1 MEKRMFTW
9 ACCLLSVVFVGVGAR
24 GDVPPEVQKVAAEL
38 KSSGAAVRS
47 GVSKDL
53 GVFLVGVGRT
63 QYRRGAVN
71 KCRQIARTYAV
82 NAVAE
87 AMKQTVQ
94 AHDAV
99 SLNMTQTDDDKSTVE
114 AFVSSLTETS
124 VNVMLGGVQDVQSGR
139 SESGDEMECVVYVS
153 QKSLPDLKWD
163 DKGRKGVVR
172 AVGIDAELK
181 KALQN
186 ALRSAVEQVAGT
198 MVVGKVTV
206 NEREEMHQRLA
217 TTAGALVE
225 QYQIV
230 AEAKVDLEHRVE
242 IMAKVN
248 KRKLYDSYRSYFKSL
263 DNPTFYVRASAP
275 ELRSAFMQYFFGKG
289 MTLTEDA
296 DGADY
301 EIRLNGRFSERPNPF
316 SPQHMGT
323 QLTLDVEVVSTDGQI
338 VLLAMSETQA
348 KDSIALNSAQ
358 RRDAVCSRVF
368 GKVKERLD
376 QAVHDMVVRMLDE
389 ADAAPVPVPGPGTKL

>member
-9 ACCLLSVVFVGVGAR
+9 ACCLLSVVLFGVGVR

-63 QYRRGAVN
+63 QYKRGAVN

-82 NAVAE
+82 NAIAE
-87 AMKQTVQ
+87 AMQQTVK

-99 SLNMTQTDDDKSTVE
+99 ALNMTQADDKTTVE

-153 QKSLPDLKWD
+153 QKRLPDLKWD
-163 DKGRKGVVR
+163 DKERKGVVR

-230 AEAKVDLEHRVE
+230 AEAKIDREHRVE
-242 IMAKVN
+242 IMAKVD

-263 DNPTFYVRASAP
+263 DNPTFYVKASAP
-275 ELRSAFMQYFFGKG
+275 ELRSAFMQYFLGKG
-289 MTLTEDA
+289 LPLVEDA
-296 DGADY
+296 NGADY
-301 EIRLNGRFSERPNPF
+301 QIRLNGRFSERPNPF

-323 QLTLDVEVVSTDGQI
+323 QLTLDVEVVSTDGRT
-338 VLLAMSETQA
+338 VLLTMSETQA
-348 KDSIALNSAQ
+348 KDSLTLKSAQ
-358 RRDAVCSRVF
+358 RRDAVCAMIF
-368 GKVKERLD
+368 GKMKDRLD
-376 QAVHDMVVRMLDE
+376 QAIHDMVVRMLDD
-389 ADAAPVPVPGPGTKL
+389 ADTAPAPAPGPGTKL